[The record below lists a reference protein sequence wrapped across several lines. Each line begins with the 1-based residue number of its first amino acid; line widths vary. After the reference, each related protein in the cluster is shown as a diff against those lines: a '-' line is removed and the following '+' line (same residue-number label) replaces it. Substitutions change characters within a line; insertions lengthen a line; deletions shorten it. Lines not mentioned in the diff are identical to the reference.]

1 MGIVF
6 FNVKKNQWIGMI
18 LSFLEKLH
26 FIHSLL
32 FENDKHDFKRNSNQT
47 LLFQIRTF
55 LLILKSKALPLS

>member
-1 MGIVF
+1 
-6 FNVKKNQWIGMI
+6 MI

-32 FENDKHDFKRNSNQT
+32 FENDKHDFKRNSDQT